1 MFALSSKGFKILSSK
16 FFALSL
22 LFLYSSK
29 KLTKSLSSIFWR
41 SRMLIFI
48 RCSFSGLAK
57 LISSLLINK
66 VGTRDLKSDFLISF
80 SSRLRKQC
88 KLSFFSLDPKQWGQV
103 FIFSIA
109 WKSTVKSP
117 LLYWSLMIS
126 SIPLYLMLVRFP
138 PDWILS
144 SSWSPST
151 ITFKNQ
157 AGWSAHF
164 FSGSI
169 LYFSQSLLKIPCPK
183 LLSLHGKIASITGL
197 WGSMTLL

>member
-1 MFALSSKGFKILSSK
+1 MRF
-16 FFALSL
+16 
-22 LFLYSSK
+22 
-29 KLTKSLSSIFWR
+29 
-41 SRMLIFI
+41 
-48 RCSFSGLAK
+48 SFSGLAK
-57 LISSLLINK
+57 PISSLLTNS
-66 VGTRDLKSDFLISF
+66 VGIRDLKSDFLTSF
-80 SSRLRKQC
+80 SSKLKKQC

-117 LLYWSLMIS
+117 LLYWSLIIS
-126 SIPLYLMLVRFP
+126 SIPLYLIDVHFP

-144 SSWSPST
+144 NSWSPST

-164 FSGSI
+164 FSGSM
-169 LYFSQSLLKIPCPK
+169 LYFSQSLPKILCQR

-197 WGSMTLL
+197 WGSITLL